1 MRRGFEDVDRDA
13 ESAGLVAYLDVM
25 GGLEA
30 ARAYRERALALLA
43 PRLGERILEVGCGT
57 GEMVA
62 ALARAVGPAG
72 CVTGLDASG
81 RMIEA
86 ARARTA
92 GLPVELATGDAHALG
107 FPDASFD
114 ACRADR
120 VFQHLEDPRGALA
133 ELVRVCRPGGRIVIS
148 EPDWD
153 TVTVDVPDRAL
164 ARKVLA
170 FLCDSVRHGW
180 IGRKLPGLF
189 RDAGLTG
196 VTVEAGVLTLDS
208 AELAEEALGTASA
221 AVRAYEAGVLTVE
234 ETARWLAL
242 LDESSRTHRFF
253 ASLTGFTVR
262 GALI

>member
-1 MRRGFEDVDRDA
+1 MRHGFEDVDRDA
-13 ESAGLVAYLDVM
+13 ESSGLVAYLDVM
-25 GGLEA
+25 SGLEA
-30 ARAYRERALALLA
+30 VRDYRQRALTLLA
-43 PRLGERILEVGCGT
+43 PAPGERILEVGCGT
-57 GEMVA
+57 GESLA
-62 ALARAVGPAG
+62 DLARAVEPGGRVAG
-72 CVTGLDASG
+72 VDASR

-92 GLPVELATGDAHALG
+92 GLPVDLATGDAHALD
-107 FPDASFD
+107 FPAGCFD

-120 VFQHLEDPRGALA
+120 VFQHLDDPRRALS

-148 EPDWD
+148 EPDWE
-153 TVTVDVPDRAL
+153 TVTLDVPDRAL

-180 IGRKLPGLF
+180 IGRQLPRLF

-221 AVRAYEAGVLTVE
+221 AVRAYEAGALTAE

-242 LDESSRTHRFF
+242 LDESSRTQRFF

-262 GALI
+262 GALV